1 MIAIIS
7 HDAGGAEILS
17 SYVRRNKGDYVY
29 VLEGPAKKIFE
40 SKISG
45 LALSSLDE
53 ALKSVSMVLTGTSWQ
68 SDLEFRAI
76 QRAKERGIV
85 SCAYI
90 DHWVN
95 YRERFFRNDNL
106 TLPDEIWV
114 GDEYAQNLAQEQF
127 EAATIRM
134 VPNPYFADI
143 LEELRRYQVSPR
155 DEAGERILYV
165 CEPISEH
172 MKMQF
177 GDERAMG
184 YTEVEAIR
192 FFFEN
197 IRLITENPSR
207 IVFRPHPAET
217 EEKYLWVL
225 NASSLPV
232 ETRGGGALLKEIMDC
247 DIVVGSQSM
256 AMVVGLLAGKRVYSS
271 IPHGGRPCALPHVEI
286 VKLNEVL
293 HHG

>member
-40 SKISG
+40 SKIRG

-68 SDLEFRAI
+68 SDLELDAI
-76 QRAKERGIV
+76 LKAKERGIV
-85 SCAYI
+85 SCAFI

-95 YRERFFRNDNL
+95 YRERFFRNGRL
-106 TLPDEIWV
+106 IMPDEIWV
-114 GDEYAQNLAQEQF
+114 GDEYAQILAQDQF
-127 EAATIRM
+127 ASAVIRM

-143 LEELRRYQVSPR
+143 LEELRRYPVSPHG
-155 DEAGERILYV
+155 ETGERILYV

-172 MKMQF
+172 MRKQY
-177 GDERAMG
+177 GNERALG
-184 YTEVEAIR
+184 YTEDDAIR

-197 IRLITENPSR
+197 SAFIAKNPSR

-217 EEKYLWVL
+217 VEKYAWVL
-225 NASSLPV
+225 KASSLPV
-232 ETRGGGALLKEIMDC
+232 EIRGGGPLLREIMDS

-271 IPHGGRPCALPHVEI
+271 IPPGGRPCALPHVEI
-286 VKLNEVL
+286 KKLNEVV